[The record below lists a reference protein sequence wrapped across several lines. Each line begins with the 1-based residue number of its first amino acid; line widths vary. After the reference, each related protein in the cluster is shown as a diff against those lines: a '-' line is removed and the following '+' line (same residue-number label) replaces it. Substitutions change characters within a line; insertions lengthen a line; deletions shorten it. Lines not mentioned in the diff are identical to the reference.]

1 MEITDTFYDSLK
13 IMGIGMT
20 GIFVFMLFFGMIIY
34 LLRKAFPF
42 KENPHNEDGSG

>member
-20 GIFVFMLFFGMIIY
+20 GIFVFMLFFGIIIY
-34 LLRKAFPF
+34 LLRKSFPF
-42 KENPHNEDGSG
+42 KEKPKTDDAVL